1 MLFNLNKNLVILL
14 LTIVTIICFS
24 LIYTYLIIKY
34 IDSKCET
41 KKENKAT
48 IKDNLKNTIDPE
60 PVENAP
66 LGRELELIGSHSKS
80 DNNNI
85 IDRSLRYDDP
95 KNILNIS
102 PIENFMDDKITVPLS
117 SRDPL
122 I

>member
-1 MLFNLNKNLVILL
+1 MLFNLTKNIIIIVLTLVI
-14 LTIVTIICFS
+14 IICFS
-24 LIYTYLIIKY
+24 LLYTYLLIKY
-34 IDSKCET
+34 IDSKCEA
-41 KKENKAT
+41 KKENTVITK
-48 IKDNLKNTIDPE
+48 KTIDPLA
-60 PVENAP
+60 VEIAP

-102 PIENFMDDKITVPLS
+102 PIENFMDDKIAVPLN